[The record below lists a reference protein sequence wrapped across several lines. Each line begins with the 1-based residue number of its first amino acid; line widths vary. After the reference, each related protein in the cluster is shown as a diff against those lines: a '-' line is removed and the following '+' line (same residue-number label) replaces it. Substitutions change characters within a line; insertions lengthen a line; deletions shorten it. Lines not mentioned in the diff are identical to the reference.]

1 MEKFQMG
8 PKTLDLGLF
17 ESFEFASNPSQHRF
31 AFLDRYTFQ
40 KRMNLEV
47 THGVGQRQKTMP
59 M

>member
-1 MEKFQMG
+1 MEKFQTG

-17 ESFEFASNPSQHRF
+17 ESFVFASNPSQHLF
-31 AFLDRYTFQ
+31 AFLGQYTYQ
-40 KRMNLEV
+40 KLMNLEV

>member
-1 MEKFQMG
+1 MG